1 MSPSVRWSAAIL
13 TAISMAVLSVFWSGA
28 AHAHAG
34 LLESSPAD
42 SQVLDQAP
50 DRILLRFNEPV
61 QMTSLRLVDPA
72 GGVVQLRSEMGD
84 QLDRVTAALPELSN
98 GTHVLS
104 WRLASADGHPLG
116 SSLVFS
122 VGAPSGNPSG
132 SAGPVAE
139 SVPVGLTVL
148 YAAARAAIYGASLL
162 TAGLV
167 IFTLLFRRHAVVVSP
182 YPAVLLSASIA
193 AVSTVLGLA
202 LQALILADNAV
213 FLAPANFSTFLAPGT
228 SVSALLRLDGL
239 ALLVAAAAWQW
250 SLPVLGP
257 LGAVMVVASFAFT
270 GHTVPWGSLWL
281 SGLLVLHLLAIAFWA
296 GAFWPLLV
304 ATRHADRNGVAQLMA
319 AFSVV
324 ATIVVPLL
332 VGSGLVM
339 VWRLVGSWSAL
350 ATTAYGLTLLVKI
363 VIVSGMLG
371 LAALNKWRFV
381 PALRQ
386 GRDASERLRRSILG
400 EAALA
405 GAVFVATAVLTSVP
419 PPAGGK
425 TAEHIRHGSASNQ
438 IIRTSAGSLNLMLIV
453 TPAEAGENLFEL
465 KVSGSEGVPKDI
477 RSVTLNLGSRDLG
490 IENIHRVMA
499 RTGPGSY
506 RHEGPELA
514 VPGRWRIGTDLLVSD
529 FEKRTAEFIIDI
541 EGEHRLR

>member
-202 LQALILADNAV
+202 LQALMLADNAV

-371 LAALNKWRFV
+371 LAALNNRRCGREETLRSGFVGPSWARQLWPEPCSWR
-381 PALRQ
+381 
-386 GRDASERLRRSILG
+386 RLS
-400 EAALA
+400 
-405 GAVFVATAVLTSVP
+405 
-419 PPAGGK
+419 
-425 TAEHIRHGSASNQ
+425 
-438 IIRTSAGSLNLMLIV
+438 
-453 TPAEAGENLFEL
+453 
-465 KVSGSEGVPKDI
+465 
-477 RSVTLNLGSRDLG
+477 
-490 IENIHRVMA
+490 
-499 RTGPGSY
+499 
-506 RHEGPELA
+506 
-514 VPGRWRIGTDLLVSD
+514 
-529 FEKRTAEFIIDI
+529 
-541 EGEHRLR
+541 